1 MKTIKG
7 IKNFLKNVWKFRH
20 NLWDYK
26 WWDYEFTLDLLYTSI
41 SIMEEEFRTK
51 GIREKEALSSQ
62 VIQMNRVKTILEN
75 IKQSNYLDM
84 AKAELG
90 MDFIDNCWT
99 FNESTL
105 SPNAR
110 EVVNNLIN
118 EQQEHNS
125 KIFAKSWEL
134 ENAEWTEL
142 WSIIKG
148 NGEDGTDLRGW
159 WD

>member
-51 GIREKEALSSQ
+51 GIQEKVALSSQ

-90 MDFIDNCWT
+90 MDFIDNCWQKSKKT
-99 FNESTL
+99 VSISFFRLRLYVFSVSLNHGLVYVQSITDLL
-105 SPNAR
+105 S
-110 EVVNNLIN
+110 
-118 EQQEHNS
+118 
-125 KIFAKSWEL
+125 F
-134 ENAEWTEL
+134 
-142 WSIIKG
+142 
-148 NGEDGTDLRGW
+148 NGEGCFAEVDKYTMSPKVTIKII
-159 WD
+159 